1 MSEIRCKRIA
11 EVLLPA
17 CRDLGW
23 DDFVYSFTV
32 GEDWTD
38 AKTNYVREASD
49 RMFNFLCKY
58 KSSKIQHCRHRFSL
72 LHSDL
77 PQTFE
82 VAKFA
87 DSGTDRKL
95 AQLMIEYGW
104 QSGIALPHYGFGGA
118 LGLTVLVQRGN
129 SVAPEIAERTV
140 IRLAPWQMR
149 MNAWAREL
157 IEDWSA
163 TNDLS
168 PREIECLL
176 LVGEGMTSRQIAD
189 SIGISKRTVEFHIQ
203 NGMQK
208 LGGTSRSQAA
218 SKLSQLS
225 LKTFGHS
232 ACPLGDTTARSGAI
246 ARRMQHQS

>member
-11 EVLLPA
+11 EVLIPA
-17 CRDLGW
+17 CRELGW
-23 DDFVYSFTV
+23 DDFVYSFTL

-38 AKTNYVREASD
+38 AKSNYVREASD
-49 RMFNFLCKY
+49 RMFNFLRQY
-58 KSSKIQHCRHRFSL
+58 KSSKIQHSRHRYSL

-95 AQLMIEYGW
+95 AQLMLDYGW

-118 LGLTVLVQRGN
+118 LGLTVLVQRATT
-129 SVAPEIAERTV
+129 VAPDIAESTIV
-140 IRLAPWQMR
+140 RLAPWQMWI
-149 MNAWAREL
+149 NAWAREL
-157 IEDWSA
+157 IEEWSA
-163 TNDLS
+163 KNDLS

-203 NGMQK
+203 NGVHK

-218 SKLSQLS
+218 SKLTQLS
-225 LKTFGHS
+225 LKTLGRS
-232 ACPLGDTTARSGAI
+232 ASPLGEAGAVSGAI
-246 ARRMQHQS
+246 DRRIHH